1 MLEIA
6 TIASFFSFY
15 SLLPVIL
22 GLIIGY
28 IVIEQ
33 FWVWRAA
40 QGLPGPRFVVPFLG
54 SVLQMVYDPVG
65 FWDLQDK
72 YGPLSWNS
80 LVGK

>member
-1 MLEIA
+1 MLELA